1 MLAARRRK
9 KTKGVSYVI
18 GMDPMGLK
26 RGVGGKGG
34 SYVAKLRLVGLR
46 VFVVE
51 VRRFTFFIVRQSKP
65 AEDHVCSL

>member
-26 RGVGGKGG
+26 RGTGGKGG
-34 SYVAKLRLVGLR
+34 GYVAKLRLVWALLR
-46 VFVVE
+46 VARE
-51 VRRFTFFIVRQSKP
+51 
-65 AEDHVCSL
+65 